1 MATSQSPPVVAERLP
16 LAKVMAYLNIE
27 AIPAAGCVAKEWAAA
42 SRMPPAVA
50 NWRLRAISDFALE
63 AGGSE
68 HNFSVRPFG
77 VSCSEDWEPPEGVTI
92 DPWDDDPWALQ
103 RQQLLAP
110 FITNSPPRL
119 DLDWRRIFFDL
130 TRIRAEGRLDR
141 ARMMGLAMTRVGGS
155 RKRWPE
161 RGGLEREDSDSED
174 ARRGRVLRCTYGLA
188 AVSEEWERSK
198 AWFARKMGY
207 HFRARRRSP
216 ATTSAAAPSSDGSL
230 I

>member
-16 LAKVMAYLNIE
+16 LAKVMAFLPIE
-27 AIPAAGCVAKEWAAA
+27 ALPATGCVAKEWSAA

-77 VSCSEDWEPPEGVTI
+77 VSCTEDWVPPEGYTV
-92 DPWDDDPWALQ
+92 DPWDDDPWVLQ

-130 TRIRAEGRLDR
+130 TRIRSDGRLAR
-141 ARMMGLAMTRVGGS
+141 AREMGLAMTRVGRTRS
-155 RKRWPE
+155 PTW
-161 RGGLEREDSDSED
+161 GGLERDLSDSED
-174 ARRGRVLRCTYGLA
+174 AQRGVELRCTYGLA
-188 AVSEEWERSK
+188 AVRQERERMI
-198 AWFARKMGY
+198 AWFGRKMGY
-207 HFRARRRSP
+207 LVR
-216 ATTSAAAPSSDGSL
+216 
-230 I
+230 

>member
-16 LAKVMAYLNIE
+16 LAKMMAFLPIE

-50 NWRLRAISDFALE
+50 NWRLRAISDFSLE

-68 HNFSVRPFG
+68 HNFSVHPFG
-77 VSCSEDWEPPEGVTI
+77 VFCSEDWEPPEGVQI
-92 DPWDDDPWALQ
+92 APWDDDPWALQ

-130 TRIRAEGRLDR
+130 TRIRAKKRVEAYAYYGMATTKCEGKLP
-141 ARMMGLAMTRVGGS
+141 
-155 RKRWPE
+155 PE
-161 RGGLEREDSDSED
+161 FGGLERDDSDSED
-174 ARRGRVLRCTYGLA
+174 AQRGRELRCTYGLA
-188 AVSEEWERSK
+188 AVREENERFKDWFMRK
-198 AWFARKMGY
+198 AYGPRIEPVRYELGLLAGDEIDM
-207 HFRARRRSP
+207 
-216 ATTSAAAPSSDGSL
+216 PS
-230 I
+230 